1 MASAWRLHGTHPQR
15 REACGLARRAV
26 GQVRAGHQRSDG
38 QDARPH
44 SARHA
49 ARPRRR
55 GYRMIRRREF
65 ITLLGGAAAAWPDAG
80 FAQTSARPVVGCLVA
95 GFKAGTERVF
105 DGFSQGMRELGYVEG
120 QNWTFEV
127 RYADGDQARAKSLA
141 EELVRIKP
149 DVLVSGAM
157 AGVVALK
164 KFTDTIPIVSPILV
178 DPVGFGFA
186 GSHARPGGNVTGVLL
201 TVEDLP
207 SKQLALATEI
217 VPNARKV
224 GLLMNPGNPTHEP
237 QRTNVEAA
245 AAALGIELVTLQARI
260 PDDLHTAFD
269 KLTRERVAMVLAF
282 PDGMFL
288 NERKRIALLA
298 IAARLPSMF
307 GLRQNVEDGGLMSY
321 GVELRESWRR
331 TAAFVDKILKGT
343 KPGDLLSFPKIISAR
358 SGDAVQT
365 KLV

>member
-1 MASAWRLHGTHPQR
+1 MF
-15 REACGLARRAV
+15 
-26 GQVRAGHQRSDG
+26 D
-38 QDARPH
+38 
-44 SARHA
+44 
-49 ARPRRR
+49 
-55 GYRMIRRREF
+55 MRRREF
-65 ITLLGGAAAAWPDAG
+65 ITLLGGAAAWPFAG
-80 FAQTSARPVVGCLVA
+80 FAQTLARPVVGCLVA
-95 GFKAGTERVF
+95 GSKAGTERVF
-105 DGFSQGMRELGYVEG
+105 DGFMQGMRDLGYVEG

-127 RYADGDQARAKSLA
+127 RYADGDQARAQSLA

-149 DVLVSGAM
+149 EVLVSGAM

-178 DPVGFGFA
+178 DPVGFGFVR
-186 GSHARPGGNVTGVLL
+186 SHARPGGNVTGVLL

-207 SKQLALATEI
+207 SKQLALAGEM

-224 GLLMNPGNPTHEP
+224 GLLVNPGNPTHDA
-237 QRTNVEAA
+237 QRPNVEAA
-245 AAALGIELVTLQARI
+245 AAALGIELVTLQARM
-260 PDDLHTAFD
+260 PDDLHAAFD

-298 IAARLPSMF
+298 MAARLPSMF

-343 KPGDLLSFPKIISAR
+343 KPGDLPVEFP
-358 SGDAVQT
+358 T
-365 KLV
+365 KLELVINLTAAKVLGLEVPATLLARADEVIE